1 MPTFHIQNKKRNRKK
16 SALLFVCLCFAV
28 YRQPQFFF
36 VCFFFLFKN
45 KPFAINQ
52 PVRDHIVSVFWKNV
66 CCVFFWIIW
75 PVFLFCVLY
84 CCACVCYISIIMLV
98 NTKIRYSC
106 WWRDSIF
113 YLFSFFFSFEI
124 CVRGTYNYWRLSD
137 FSQSQ
142 YGYTFLLLTMRVYKQ
157 RPSTCFFKLRIRLD
171 IFFFQMDDRVLRN
184 IYRIDVIHLNV
195 FIDDWNSD
203 GCHPTSSSR
212 VPVFMSSFAVCWRQ
226 WKEFWGRSWSNRVV
240 GFQSFCGTAFQYTE
254 MNGNKR
260 CPRGGFLFF
269 LNSQVIWRPS
279 LPQRREKKKFILVR
293 RVFCRCVDQKF
304 FVCALRRF
312 AFKKSLNIQV
322 MMLHRAWTS
331 CPRAKFYIKQHWW
344 VLRLEY

>member
-113 YLFSFFFSFEI
+113 YLFSFFFHLKFMSAERTITGDSQISVSPNTGILSCCWPCVSTSKGHQPVSLSCAFDWIFSFSRWTIEYY
-124 CVRGTYNYWRLSD
+124 GTY
-137 FSQSQ
+137 
-142 YGYTFLLLTMRVYKQ
+142 
-157 RPSTCFFKLRIRLD
+157 I
-171 IFFFQMDDRVLRN
+171 
-184 IYRIDVIHLNV
+184 
-195 FIDDWNSD
+195 
-203 GCHPTSSSR
+203 
-212 VPVFMSSFAVCWRQ
+212 
-226 WKEFWGRSWSNRVV
+226 E
-240 GFQSFCGTAFQYTE
+240 
-254 MNGNKR
+254 
-260 CPRGGFLFF
+260 
-269 LNSQVIWRPS
+269 
-279 LPQRREKKKFILVR
+279 
-293 RVFCRCVDQKF
+293 
-304 FVCALRRF
+304 
-312 AFKKSLNIQV
+312 
-322 MMLHRAWTS
+322 
-331 CPRAKFYIKQHWW
+331 
-344 VLRLEY
+344 